1 MVLKKFILAAL
12 FAALCV
18 SAQDKSA
25 YSSGESEQKN
35 GPIDV
40 SKLLVSHSLTFG
52 MGSSFGSSLQSQS
65 MYNTMLAYQFAL
77 PVTVTLNFGLPIYSS
92 FSPSQNLTASN
103 LTSAEYFK
111 NMPIDLSLSWKPLN
125 NLFFQ
130 LNVVR
135 NPQYDY
141 FSGMYSP
148 FYYQPFPMMANPAS
162 IAAQ

>member
-1 MVLKKFILAAL
+1 
-12 FAALCV
+12 
-18 SAQDKSA
+18 
-25 YSSGESEQKN
+25 
-35 GPIDV
+35 
-40 SKLLVSHSLTFG
+40 
-52 MGSSFGSSLQSQS
+52 

-92 FSPSQNLTASN
+92 FSPAQNLTASN

-141 FSGMYSP
+141 FSEMYPP
-148 FYYQPFPMMANPAS
+148 FYYQPFPITANPAS